1 LVLESALVPVPV
13 LESVLVLESVPGSV
27 PVLA

>member
-27 PVLA
+27 LA